1 MGVIANTSTKK
12 PLKLSEISKLPEERL
27 DKIINII
34 PHIGAAKSVLI
45 TAGLLNKYLNE
56 TAPGYFEKEVQ
67 YNKEKLRTKIS
78 SQVPYLIKGFNQV
91 NQLNHIHQ
99 GRF

>member
-1 MGVIANTSTKK
+1 MGLFSRRIEDSLFPISNNN
-12 PLKLSEISKLPEERL
+12 KLHKGLLYQS
-27 DKIINII
+27 DKI
-34 PHIGAAKSVLI
+34 SED
-45 TAGLLNKYLNE
+45 YLNE
-56 TAPGYFEKEVQ
+56 TAPGYIEKEVQ